1 MENRD
6 RDRDKMSRN
15 TGSTSG
21 DDVSRDASSK
31 IGQQKSGSSADFG
44 QKIGR
49 SEHVEKESSRKSGS
63 GGMQGDSGRSSGQS
77 WDSGESDS
85 GDLNR
90 KSGNR
95 SGGSSSNES
104 L

>member
-1 MENRD
+1 MEN

-15 TGSTSG
+15 TGSTSSS
-21 DDVSRDASSK
+21 DLNRDTSSK

-44 QKIGR
+44 QKLGR
-49 SEHVEKESSRKSGS
+49 SENMENEPSRKSGS
-63 GGMQGDSGRSSGQS
+63 GGMKGDSGRSNQS

-85 GDLNR
+85 NDLNR

-95 SGGSSSNES
+95 SGNSSSKES